1 MNLTEGNGCDQMNE
15 IINLSTDINV
25 ITAEIKSYQQI
36 AGHSIFEIGK
46 RLKYVKENDLAHGE
60 WGKWLQSVDI
70 VPQTARKFIQAYD
83 QFAKHATSSVLP
95 TGKIFEMLSLPQE
108 IDRQQ
113 FIEEPHT
120 IPSTGEEKTVDEMTV
135 RELREVKKAL
145 KEKDKLLHQ
154 ETERRKRAEQ
164 EAFAVR
170 KSEQLTRKQLEELE
184 QQEPQIIEKEVVKE
198 VEIESKEHINII
210 NGLKDKNAE
219 LKDTVDFYKQK
230 ADALTKDVDDMQL
243 EESSMHYVANK
254 NVHNLIAYMD
264 EFLKDTVVSSLMR
277 GSIATA
283 SDATK
288 ELLDSRME
296 AFQEFLND
304 LKIAKTGRKMN

>member
-1 MNLTEGNGCDQMNE
+1 MQELT
-15 IINLSTDINV
+15 NLSTDINI

-36 AGHSIFEIGK
+36 AGQSIFEIGK
-46 RLKYVKENDLAHGE
+46 RLKYVKENDLVHGE
-60 WGKWLQSVDI
+60 WIKWLNEIGFSRSI
-70 VPQTARKFIQAYD
+70 APKFIQAYE
-83 QFAKHATSSVLP
+83 QFSNVQSVAHLG
-95 TGKIFEMLSLPQE
+95 TAKIFQLISMPQE

-135 RELREVKKAL
+135 RELREVKRAL

-170 KSEQLTRKQLEELE
+170 KSEQLTRKQLEEFE

-198 VEIESKEHINII
+198 VEIEPLKYINLI
-210 NGLKDKNAE
+210 NELKDKNAE
-219 LKDTVDFYKQK
+219 LRDIVDFYKQK
-230 ADALTKDVDDMQL
+230 ADALSKDVDDIQL
-243 EESSMHYVANK
+243 EESSMNYVAHK

-264 EFLKDTVVSSLMR
+264 EFLKDAVVSSLMR

-283 SDATK
+283 SEATK
-288 ELLDSRME
+288 ELLDSRIE